1 MGFDYNTQR
10 KRMAL
15 PEYGRNVQKMIE
27 HIKSIQDPEERNR
40 AAKTIIQI
48 MGNLNPNLRDVTD
61 FKHKLWDHL
70 MIIASFDLDIESP
83 YPAPDILKLVEKPNR
98 VPYHSGE
105 IRFMHYGRIV
115 ELLIES
121 ASAMEDG
128 EEKDYLTS
136 LILNQMKKD
145 YLTWNKS
152 LVSDEIIIRDMVLM
166 SQGRLKVTENIK
178 ILEAKDLVSPQRTKP
193 QGGRFTGRPQDKHQG
208 RQGKQMMGKKKY
220 KSNH

>member
-1 MGFDYNTQR
+1 MSFDYNTQR

-27 HIKSIQDPEERNR
+27 HVKTIKDPEERNR
-40 AAKTIIQI
+40 AARTIIQI

-70 MIIASFDLDIESP
+70 MIISNFDLDVDSP

-105 IRFMHYGRIV
+105 IKYMHYGRIV

-128 EEKDYLTS
+128 EEKEYLTS

-145 YLTWNKS
+145 YLTWNPG
-152 LVSDEIIIRDMVLM
+152 LVSDEILIRDMDRM
-166 SQGRLKVTENIK
+166 SGGRLKITENIK
-178 ILEAKDLVSPQRTKP
+178 ILEARDLVSQQRPKS
-193 QGGRFTGRPQDKHQG
+193 QSRYSGRPQDKHQN
-208 RQGKQMMGKKKY
+208 RSGKQIGKKKY
-220 KSNH
+220 KNIH